1 MVDEVSVA
9 AEPPLLEVDE
19 LTLVTERDGSL
30 REIVSYLNVAVS
42 AGQRMGI
49 VGESG
54 SGKSMT
60 ASAIMALLPE
70 GVRVGHGSVRVL
82 GRDLAGQSEAALR
95 EMRGRIVSIVYQNAL
110 SALNPMIP
118 VGRQIA
124 DVAQAHLDLGK
135 VEARARAVELMAA
148 MGIPDPARRARDY
161 PHQFSGGMAQ
171 RVAIALALVCEP
183 KLVIADEPTT
193 GLDATIQVQV
203 LATIDR
209 SARETG
215 AALLL
220 ITHDLLVV
228 ESLTDELL
236 VFLRGVVVERGP
248 TADVMS
254 SPLAPYTRA
263 LVTAAAR
270 LRGDVASTAER
281 SETTRPIGLLG
292 AGCPFDPD
300 CALDSAVCRETPTR
314 LREVAPGR
322 LVARHVEAVR

>member
-1 MVDEVSVA
+1 MTA
-9 AEPPLLEVDE
+9 AVEAPLLEIDD
-19 LTLVTERDGSL
+19 LSLVTARDGAR
-30 REIVSYLNVAVS
+30 REIVSHLTLSVAT
-42 AGQRMGI
+42 GQRLGI

-70 GVRVGHGSVRVL
+70 GVGVGHGAVRVR

-95 EMRGRIVSIVYQNAL
+95 AMRGRVVSIVYQNAL

-124 DVAQAHLDLGK
+124 DVARAHLGLGK
-135 VEARARAVELMAA
+135 AEARARAVELMAA
-148 MGIPDPARRARDY
+148 MGIPDAARRARDY

-183 KLVIADEPTT
+183 QLVIADEPTT

-209 SARETG
+209 STRDTG
-215 AALLL
+215 SALLL
-220 ITHDLLVV
+220 ISHDLTVV
-228 ESLTDELL
+228 ESLTDDLV
-236 VFLRGVVVERGP
+236 VFLRGVVVERGR
-248 TADVMS
+248 TAAVMA
-254 SPLAPYTRA
+254 SPLAPYTRT
-263 LVTAAAR
+263 LVAAAAQ
-270 LRGDVASTAER
+270 LHGDAASAVTNGAMP
-281 SETTRPIGLLG
+281 SGIAALGTR
-292 AGCPFDPD
+292 CPFDPD
-300 CALDSAVCRETPTR
+300 CALDVAACRATPTR

-322 LVARHVEAVR
+322 FVARHLEEAGG